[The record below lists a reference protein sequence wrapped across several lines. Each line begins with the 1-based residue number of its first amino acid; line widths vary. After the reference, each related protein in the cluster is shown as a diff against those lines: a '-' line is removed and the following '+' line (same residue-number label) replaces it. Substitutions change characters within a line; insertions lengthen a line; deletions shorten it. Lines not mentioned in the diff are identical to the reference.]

1 MRCVRIGYSFD
12 RWLMSRAANA
22 VKGYELSEEEV
33 RISLDDFREK
43 FGDSNGG
50 PE

>member
-1 MRCVRIGYSFD
+1 MPC
-12 RWLMSRAANA
+12 
-22 VKGYELSEEEV
+22 KGYELSEEEV
-33 RISLDDFREK
+33 RISLGDFREK